1 MAAEVQNQLTEK
13 MEKTI
18 RVLKDEL
25 HSIRAGKANPLILDR
40 ITVEYYGA
48 ETPLKQLA
56 AISVPEPRMIQIQPY
71 DATVLGD
78 IEKAIQMSDLGL
90 NPANDGKMIRLTI
103 PMLTEERRKEL
114 TKLVKKTG
122 EDAKVALRNERR
134 EANDKFKK
142 LNKSKEITDDELKGY
157 EDDVQKATDKFVKMI
172 DDLVSQKEAE
182 VMEV

>member
-1 MAAEVQNQLTEK
+1 MAAEVQKQMNEK

-18 RVLKDEL
+18 RVLKDDL
-25 HSIRAGKANPLILDR
+25 HSIRAGKANPVLLDQ
-40 ITVEYYGA
+40 ITVEYYGSP
-48 ETPLKQLA
+48 TPLKQLA
-56 AISVPEPRMIQIQPY
+56 AISVPEPRLLQIQPY
-71 DATVLGD
+71 DATALAD

-90 NPANDGKMIRLTI
+90 NPANDGKIIRLSI

-114 TKLVKKTG
+114 SKLVKKTG

-142 LNKSKEITDDELKGY
+142 LNKSKEITDDELKGH
-157 EDDVQKATDKFVKMI
+157 EDDVQKMTDKFVKMI
-172 DDLVSQKEAE
+172 DDLVSQKEQE

>member
-1 MAAEVQNQLTEK
+1 MAAEIQKQMNEK

-25 HSIRAGKANPLILDR
+25 HSIRAGRANPMLLDQ

-48 ETPLKQLA
+48 TTPLKQLA
-56 AISVPEPRMIQIQPY
+56 AISVPEPRLLQIQPY
-71 DATVLGD
+71 DATVLAE
-78 IEKAIQMSDLGL
+78 IEKAINMSDLGL
-90 NPANDGKMIRLTI
+90 NPQNDGKMIRLSI

-114 TKLVKKTG
+114 SKLVKKTG

-142 LNKSKEITDDELKGY
+142 MNKSKEITDDDLKGY
-157 EDDVQKATDKFVKMI
+157 EEDVQKSTDKFVKMI
-172 DDLVSQKEAE
+172 DELVAQKEAE

>member
-1 MAAEVQNQLTEK
+1 MAAEIQKQMQEK

-18 RVLKDEL
+18 KVLKDEL
-25 HSIRAGKANPLILDR
+25 HSIRAGRANPVLLDQ

-48 ETPLKQLA
+48 PTPLKQLA
-56 AISVPEPRMIQIQPY
+56 AISVPEPRLLQIQPY
-71 DATVLGD
+71 DTTALSD
-78 IEKAIQMSDLGL
+78 IEKAINMSDLGL
-90 NPANDGKMIRLTI
+90 NPQNDGKVIRLSI

-114 TKLVKKTG
+114 SKLVKKTG

-142 LNKSKEITDDELKGY
+142 LNKSKEITDDDLKGY
-157 EDDVQKATDKFVKMI
+157 EDDVQDVTDKFVKI
-172 DDLVSQKEAE
+172 VDELVSQKEAE

>member
-1 MAAEVQNQLTEK
+1 MAAEVQKQLAEK

-48 ETPLKQLA
+48 DTPLKQLA

-71 DATVLGD
+71 DATALGD

-90 NPANDGKMIRLTI
+90 NPANDGKIIRLMI

>member
-1 MAAEVQNQLTEK
+1 MAAEVQKQMQEK

-18 RVLKDEL
+18 NVLKDEL
-25 HSIRAGKANPLILDR
+25 HSIRAGRANPMLLDQ
-40 ITVEYYGA
+40 ISVEYYGA
-48 ETPLKQLA
+48 DTPLKQLA
-56 AISVPEPRMIQIQPY
+56 AISVPEPRLLQVQPY
-71 DATVLGD
+71 DATALAD
-78 IEKAIQMSDLGL
+78 IEKAINMSDLGL
-90 NPANDGKMIRLTI
+90 NPQNDGKVIRLSI

-114 TKLVKKTG
+114 SKLVKKTG

-157 EDDVQKATDKFVKMI
+157 EDDVQKTTDKFVKII

>member
-1 MAAEVQNQLTEK
+1 MAAEIQKLLQEK

-25 HSIRAGKANPLILDR
+25 HSIRAGKANPMILDR
-40 ITVEYYGA
+40 ITVEYYGSA
-48 ETPLKQLA
+48 TPLKQLA
-56 AISVPEPRMIQIQPY
+56 AISVPEPRLIQIQPY
-71 DATVLGD
+71 DATALGD
-78 IEKAIQMSDLGL
+78 IEKAILMSDLGL
-90 NPANDGKMIRLTI
+90 NPANDGKLIRLSI
-103 PMLTEERRKEL
+103 PMLTEDRRKEL

-122 EDAKVALRNERR
+122 EDAKIALRNERR

-142 LNKSKEITDDELKGY
+142 LNKSKEITDDELKSY
-157 EDDVQKATDKFVKMI
+157 EDDVQSSTDKYVKMI

>member
-1 MAAEVQNQLTEK
+1 MASEIKNQLQEK

-18 RVLKDEL
+18 RVLKEEL

-40 ITVEYYGA
+40 ITVEYYGSA
-48 ETPLKQLA
+48 TPLKQLA
-56 AISVPEPRMIQIQPY
+56 AISVPEPRLLQIQPY
-71 DATVLGD
+71 DTTALGD
-78 IEKAIQMSDLGL
+78 IEKAILMSDLGL
-90 NPANDGKMIRLTI
+90 NPSNDGKIIRLSI

-114 TKLVKKTG
+114 TKIVKKTG
-122 EDAKVALRNERR
+122 EDAKIALRNERR

-142 LNKSKEITDDELKGY
+142 LNKSKEITDDELKSY
-157 EDDVQKATDKFVKMI
+157 EEDVQKATDKFVKMI

>member
-1 MAAEVQNQLTEK
+1 MAAEIQKQMHEK

-25 HSIRAGKANPLILDR
+25 HSIRAGRANPVLLDQ

-48 ETPLKQLA
+48 VTPLKQLA
-56 AISVPEPRMIQIQPY
+56 AISVPEPRLLQIQPY
-71 DATVLGD
+71 DATVLSE
-78 IEKAIQMSDLGL
+78 IEKAINMSDLGL
-90 NPANDGKMIRLTI
+90 NPQNDGKLIRLSI
-103 PMLTEERRKEL
+103 PMLTEDRRKEL

-122 EDAKVALRNERR
+122 EEAKVALRNERR

-142 LNKSKEITDDELKGY
+142 MNKAKEITDDELKSY
-157 EDDVQKATDKFVKMI
+157 EEDVQKTTDKFVKMI
-172 DDLVSQKEAE
+172 DELVVQKEAE